1 MRMRLS
7 SSFAVLVLLFA
18 SLPAFASPPGWVFVV
33 NKTPDGAVDNWLT
46 DGHGEAAGTAWELLY
61 HPVPFLDGGQF
72 LLPGQNR
79 HVFHFE
85 RTVSMWDGVPRVF
98 TEPGKGYD
106 ELFTVETELGEIA
119 PKGHSRFL
127 VAERWNTRER
137 GAHLI
142 EFDANGRIRE
152 IRFPELIDPETNR
165 AVGATHLE
173 LLRDRC
179 TLLYTADSNR
189 VLRMNLC
196 TGAALSDFATFDA
209 GTTAGA
215 IRALPNND
223 VLIANADLIHRFD
236 ASGALL
242 RTYLMPG
249 VSHIALSLD
258 GASFYAAGVSD
269 GEGVLRRFDLSIAAS
284 ESVTVQ
290 LGRPGHAYPATETVA
305 LVVVNEWRAANADP
319 GKTRSVGRH

>member
-1 MRMRLS
+1 MRLFS
-7 SSFAVLVLLFA
+7 LLAVLGLLFA
-18 SLPAFASPPGWVFVV
+18 TSPALAYPPGWVFVV
-33 NKTPDGAVDNWLT
+33 NQTPDGYVDNWLT
-46 DGHGEAAGTAWELLY
+46 DGRGEAAGVAWELLY

-79 HVFHFE
+79 HIFHFE
-85 RTVSMWDGVPRVF
+85 RTVSMWDGVPRVY
-98 TEPGKGYD
+98 TEPGEGYD
-106 ELFTVETELGEIA
+106 ELFTADTELGEIA

-152 IRFPELIDPETNR
+152 IRFPELIDAETNR
-165 AVGATHLE
+165 AVGATHLD

-189 VLRMNLC
+189 VMRMNIC

-223 VLIANADLIHRFD
+223 VLVANADVIHHFD

-242 RTYLMPG
+242 RMYLVPG
-249 VSHIALSLD
+249 VSHIALAPD
-258 GASFYAAGVSD
+258 GTSFYAAGVSEA
-269 GEGVLRRFDLSIAAS
+269 EGVLRRFDLATAAV
-284 ESVTVQ
+284 ENVAVP
-290 LGRPGHAYPATETVA
+290 LGKLGHSYPATQTVA
-305 LVVVNEWRAANADP
+305 LVVANEWRAATAEP
-319 GKTRSVGRH
+319 AKTRAARH